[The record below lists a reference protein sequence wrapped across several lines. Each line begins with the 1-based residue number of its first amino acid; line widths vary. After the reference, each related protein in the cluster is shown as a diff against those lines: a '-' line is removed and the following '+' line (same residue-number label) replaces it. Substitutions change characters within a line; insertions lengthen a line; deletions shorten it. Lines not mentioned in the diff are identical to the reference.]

1 MAFLSIVYIDES
13 NAYFIDLLMNRNMMT
28 QKEME
33 NLVECYILLEGY
45 TDLRSIF
52 DMMQQ
57 EYPGEFDRKQALLT
71 IRKVLREVRD

>member
-1 MAFLSIVYIDES
+1 MNKWRGFRYRENEFVAFLSIVYIDES

-57 EYPGEFDRKQALLT
+57 E
-71 IRKVLREVRD
+71 